1 MRPIFPVRP
10 RPASSDW
17 LWWLGTWLPALLAV
31 AVICAES
38 TETFSAANT
47 SSWLR
52 PIFERVL
59 GAFQDANWD
68 LFHHYLR
75 KTGHFLGYGT
85 VGLTFLHAWLY
96 TLARRAQ
103 PLLLAWRMK
112 ATALAIVCTAVVA
125 GADEFHQTFLPGRTG
140 TPVDVALDTCGA
152 CALCL
157 VVWIVR
163 FRKAPAPDPEP
174 LTADA

>member
-1 MRPIFPVRP
+1 MRPIFPDRP
-10 RPASSDW
+10 QPAPPTTR
-17 LWWLGTWLPALLAV
+17 WWLSVWLPAAVAV

-52 PIFERVL
+52 PLFERIF
-59 GAFQDANWD
+59 GAFQDARWE

-85 VGLTFLHAWLY
+85 VGLTFLRAWLF
-96 TLARRAQ
+96 TLGRRAQ
-103 PLLLAWRMK
+103 PSLQAWRAR
-112 ATALAIVCTAVVA
+112 ATALAIASTVLVA
-125 GADEFHQTFLPGRTG
+125 SADELHQSFLPSRTG

-152 CALCL
+152 CVLCS
-157 VVWIVR
+157 VVWLLR
-163 FRKAPAPDPEP
+163 LRNPQPRDPAPLPAES
-174 LTADA
+174 